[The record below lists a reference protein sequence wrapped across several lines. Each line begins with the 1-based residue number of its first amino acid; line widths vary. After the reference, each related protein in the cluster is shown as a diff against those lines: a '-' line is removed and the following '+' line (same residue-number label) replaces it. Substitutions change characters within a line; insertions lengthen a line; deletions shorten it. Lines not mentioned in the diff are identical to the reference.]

1 MTFKKGKS
9 GNPRGRPKGVT
20 DRRTLFRKHIESKAE
35 DLIKKVVEMA
45 LDGDVRAMKLCLERI
60 TPPMRP
66 KDEPVQIGEL
76 KGTLAEQGQKIL
88 SSIGEGKLTPSEA
101 ATMISAIASQSRI
114 VEADQIEK
122 RLAALEAKL

>member
-9 GNPRGRPKGVT
+9 GNPKGRPKGVA

-66 KDEPVQIGEL
+66 KDE
-76 KGTLAEQGQKIL
+76 
-88 SSIGEGKLTPSEA
+88 
-101 ATMISAIASQSRI
+101 
-114 VEADQIEK
+114 
-122 RLAALEAKL
+122 